1 MPANLDSSSAA
12 RSSPQSPDM
21 EFEDRCHKVQEPK
34 FDGLLFGKPLLLC
47 FLQKCRRPVA
57 VLFLFRSV
65 CCLVPSAPSRNATCL
80 FLPADLDDTL
90 YPLSSGIAGHVK
102 KNIEGEVPLLLLLL
116 AAACFFSTV

>member
-34 FDGLLFGKPLLLC
+34 FDCLLFGKLLLLC

-65 CCLVPSAPSRNATCL
+65 VALFLCPFTECKGFLTCL
-80 FLPADLDDTL
+80 FLPADLDDT
-90 YPLSSGIAGHVK
+90 
-102 KNIEGEVPLLLLLL
+102 
-116 AAACFFSTV
+116 CTR